1 MEFLLTIVYLLIFLQ
16 IINKWKFFKN
26 KWVSKKKI
34 KLFFVIKLIVGL
46 FLFWVYSNHYSNSK
60 LSRQDADI
68 FKYFDDSEYIYNS
81 LYNKPIDFTKILL
94 GLDFDKNYF
103 SKEYYINMNNWD
115 NHYNSHLFNDS
126 RAIIRINAI
135 IRVFSFGYYSI
146 HILFFCFIGFTGLF
160 ALFKGCTAYFNKKEN
175 WLFYSLF
182 LIPSVLLWSSG
193 VLKEPLMLYSLGFI
207 FYYMTL
213 KNYSKSILLNLIACL
228 VILFFIKFYVFSIL
242 LCLLVPF
249 KYNLVKNFKHKF
261 VPYILSLSLFC
272 LLAILLNPKINLLN
286 LIDKKQES
294 FISETKYKNSGSYFE
309 ITNIEPNLESII
321 KVIPE
326 AIFNSLTRPLPWN
339 VNSLIQLPA
348 VLENILLLALIV
360 LAFLDLYRKKMLR
373 KIDVNFVLFCSI
385 FVFLN
390 YVIIG
395 IITPVSGAL
404 VRYKMIALP
413 FLIMLILLTVNLN
426 RFKMKKS

>member
-1 MEFLLTIVYLLIFLQ
+1 
-16 IINKWKFFKN
+16 
-26 KWVSKKKI
+26 
-34 KLFFVIKLIVGL
+34 
-46 FLFWVYSNHYSNSK
+46 
-60 LSRQDADI
+60 
-68 FKYFDDSEYIYNS
+68 
-81 LYNKPIDFTKILL
+81 
-94 GLDFDKNYF
+94 
-103 SKEYYINMNNWD
+103 
-115 NHYNSHLFNDS
+115 
-126 RAIIRINAI
+126 
-135 IRVFSFGYYSI
+135 
-146 HILFFCFIGFTGLF
+146 
-160 ALFKGCTAYFNKKEN
+160 
-175 WLFYSLF
+175 
-182 LIPSVLLWSSG
+182 
-193 VLKEPLMLYSLGFI
+193 
-207 FYYMTL
+207 MTL

-261 VPYILSLSLFC
+261 VPYILILSLFC